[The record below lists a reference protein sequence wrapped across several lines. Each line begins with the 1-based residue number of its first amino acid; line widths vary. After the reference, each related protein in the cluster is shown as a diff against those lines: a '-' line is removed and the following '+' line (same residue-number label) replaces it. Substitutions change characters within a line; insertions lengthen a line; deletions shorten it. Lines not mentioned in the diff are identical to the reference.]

1 MIRCN
6 LSRYMG
12 EQKMNISDLARR
24 TGLNRNTISLLYHEK
39 ASRIDL
45 DAIEKLCQVFQCEV
59 GDLLELINEDG
70 E

>member
-6 LSRYMG
+6 LSRFMG
-12 EQKMNISDLARR
+12 EQKINISDLARK

-39 ASRIDL
+39 ASRVEL
-45 DAIEKLCQVFQCEV
+45 EVIEKLCVVFNCGV
-59 GDLLELINEDG
+59 GELLELMEKDT